1 MRPTVMEVNLE
12 NFKYNINSIKSKLS
26 NGAKIMPVIKANAY
40 GTYINT
46 RLDLLNEFD
55 IVAVAIADEGE
66 KLRRIG
72 YNKEIFILNQPYI
85 DEIDK
90 IINNNL
96 TIGVSGI
103 EFVKAL
109 GNRDEEVKV
118 HIEIGTGMG
127 RTGIHPDRTA
137 EYINLIRKI

>member
-12 NFKYNINSIKSKLS
+12 NFKYNINLIKSKLS
-26 NGAKIMPVIKANAY
+26 NRTKIMPVIKANAY
-40 GTYINT
+40 GTFINT
-46 RLDLLNEFD
+46 RLDVLNEFD

-72 YNKEIFILNQPYI
+72 YKKEIFILNQPYI
-85 DEIDK
+85 EEIDK
-90 IINNNL
+90 IIDNNL
-96 TIGVSGI
+96 TIGISGL

-137 EYINLIRKI
+137 EYINLIRKL